1 MKYFSPRIGGVTMEE
16 SDVPI
21 ELEFEGGL
29 VLQGVIDRVLAP
41 SIVEEIKFLLP
52 FEGRAAMLKGEMK
65 IVLTIGKG
73 NQRPTKD
80 VKRGDVAYMPL
91 GDSLCIYTKDM
102 QTYTPVNIIGKI
114 ENEDALDE
122 LSTVRRG
129 SNAAIRLSK

>member
-1 MKYFSPRIGGVTMEE
+1 MEE

-21 ELEFEGGL
+21 EIEFEGGP
-29 VLQGVIDRVLAP
+29 VLRGVIDRVLAP
-41 SIVEEIKFLLP
+41 SIVEEIKFRLP
-52 FEGRAAMLKGEMK
+52 FEGRAVLLKGEMK
-65 IVLTIGKG
+65 IILAIGKG

-80 VKRGDVAYMPL
+80 VKRANIAYMPL

-102 QTYTPVNIIGKI
+102 QTFSPVNIVGKI

-129 SNAAIRLSK
+129 SNAVIRLSE